1 MSRSV
6 QPTNYRRPAPAPV
19 VEAPAVPCPVCQAPA
34 GEPCAFTSA
43 ILPVINPGSSHH
55 GRTPKP
61 AWEAWMAMGVPP
73 GVHYFLGLDGTA
85 GALAAALAVLPPDT
99 KLDLGGAPDGSSP
112 GVGIWYYPHWNKAG
126 VM

>member
-43 ILPVINPGSSHH
+43 ILPVINPGTSHH
-55 GRTPKP
+55 GR
-61 AWEAWMAMGVPP
+61 VPP
-73 GVHYFLGLDGTA
+73 VFWETLEPPTSLGPCLYRRLDGTA
-85 GALAAALAVLPPDT
+85 IALAKALVRMPPDT
-99 KLDLGGAPDGSSP
+99 TLEVGGLPDGASP
-112 GVGIWYYPHWNKAG
+112 AEGIWFYPEQGKASIL
-126 VM
+126 